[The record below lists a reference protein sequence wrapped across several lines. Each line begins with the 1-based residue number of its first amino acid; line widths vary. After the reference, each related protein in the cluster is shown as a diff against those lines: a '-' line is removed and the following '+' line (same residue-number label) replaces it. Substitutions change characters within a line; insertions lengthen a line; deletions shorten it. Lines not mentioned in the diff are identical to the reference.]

1 MWYGIIIFGLMVI
14 CLILYFVFE
23 KKLKTP
29 TVVSELLIK
38 NYNTRLSKLSKK
50 LKKLNI
56 EFSFDQYKSFVKP
69 KVLTEENLKHNIT
82 VVEKIKINYE
92 VLNQIKQTKNVEQ
105 LKNELKKLKK
115 DCEIYEF
122 KDELKFN
129 NKNNKY
135 LEIFN
140 VKKEKLNFENQKF
153 FGSQTGFIINEKYIF
168 LGNFSAYVIDQKNIF
183 CSYFSDFIIKI
194 IKNSK
199 KIDKNIENYYK
210 NGLIYSFFIKLKNDE
225 FEAKAVVNQKDL
237 KKLLDAK
244 IKNSEE

>member
-38 NYNTRLSKLSKK
+38 NYNTKLSKLSKK

-82 VVEKIKINYE
+82 VVEKIKTNYE

-168 LGNFSAYVIDQKNIF
+168 LGNSLAYVIDQKNIF

-194 IKNSK
+194 IKNSE
-199 KIDKNIENYYK
+199 KIDKNNENYYK

-225 FEAKAVVNQKDL
+225 FEAKAIVNQKSL

>member
-38 NYNTRLSKLSKK
+38 NYNTKLLKLSKK

-122 KDELKFN
+122 KEELKFN

-168 LGNFSAYVIDQKNIF
+168 LGNSLAYVIDQKNIF

>member
-29 TVVSELLIK
+29 TVVSEWLIK
-38 NYNTRLSKLSKK
+38 NYNTKLSKLSKK

-168 LGNFSAYVIDQKNIF
+168 LGNSLAYVIDQKNIF
-183 CSYFSDFIIKI
+183 CSYFSDFIIEI

-199 KIDKNIENYYK
+199 KIDKNNENYYK
-210 NGLIYSFFIKLKNDE
+210 EELIYSFFIKLKNDE
-225 FEAKAVVNQKDL
+225 FESKAVVNQKSL